1 MKITVYVNADG
12 SISVRFPKNAVP
24 DRATLEHVAD
34 VLKRYKMRSIA

>member
-12 SISVRFPKNAVP
+12 SISVRFPKGAVP

-34 VLKRYKMRSIA
+34 LVKWYKMQKAA